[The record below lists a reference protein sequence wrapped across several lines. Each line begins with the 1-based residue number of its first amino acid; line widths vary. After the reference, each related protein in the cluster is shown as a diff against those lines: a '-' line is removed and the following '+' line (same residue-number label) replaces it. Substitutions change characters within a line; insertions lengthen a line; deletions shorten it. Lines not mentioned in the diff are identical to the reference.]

1 MKPTP
6 PPPATWR
13 CGSSGSER
21 SGTLDRHDGAAVCVR
36 AQSGGTHR
44 GDRRS
49 WRHLCQL
56 EIHQC
61 ESVVER
67 GPQLAGLRG
76 REVALRLQH
85 QERGGE
91 AHIEPGIFG
100 LKPPG
105 RQFPCD
111 DGRLHLLSALRTRSP
126 ARVMSAATCSSSVW
140 MRLSTCAM
148 SAARRPPS
156 LATAGGRAF
165 AERALGPA
173 AGYPSAASI
182 SLDGR
187 KRSAAFDT
195 RTTSSA
201 RAVSTVTAAVI
212 PGFSLR
218 SGLGTSM
225 IVT

>member
-1 MKPTP
+1 M
-6 PPPATWR
+6 
-13 CGSSGSER
+13 
-21 SGTLDRHDGAAVCVR
+21 
-36 AQSGGTHR
+36 
-44 GDRRS
+44 DRRS

-111 DGRLHLLSALRTRSP
+111 DGRLHLLLSALRTRSP

-173 AGYPSAASI
+173 AVRRRPPAPAVGAAHALAGPRDVGRYLQFQR
-182 SLDGR
+182 LD
-187 KRSAAFDT
+187 
-195 RTTSSA
+195 
-201 RAVSTVTAAVI
+201 AAVN
-212 PGFSLR
+212 LR
-218 SGLGTSM
+218 HVSRASPAFAGHGRW
-225 IVT
+225 